1 MDSLTHICLGACA
14 GELLLHKQLGK
25 KALLWGIVAQNLPD
39 IDSIAAL
46 FLPADRAFLIH
57 RGITHSF
64 FFAIVV
70 GLLLA
75 WLAMRVHYK
84 TRLSFAALAFFFCFQ
99 LLLHDLLDV
108 CNSYGTGLLEPFS
121 NQRFSV
127 NLLYVA
133 DPFFMVALLFAAIL
147 LIFKGAGNKQR
158 NKWAW
163 SGIIVSALY
172 LCFSLVNKIIVDKK
186 VEESFAANHLR
197 PSRYFTTPAPFNNM
211 LWYIVADGGDVYY
224 TGYRSIWDDRSK
236 LVDFEAHDKNR
247 NLLQPIKNYPAVK
260 NMVEFADEG
269 YTLSLINN
277 KPYLNVLRFEQVQGW
292 QTKNAAF
299 AFSYPLLSGY
309 SDAGV
314 LQKGRLA
321 GWNKHTVKLYI
332 ERIAGETVNSKSTTK

>member
-1 MDSLTHICLGACA
+1 MDSLTHVCLGACV

-39 IDSIAAL
+39 IDSLAAL

-57 RGITHSF
+57 RGITHSL
-64 FFAIVV
+64 FFAIVA

-75 WLAMRVHYK
+75 WLARRVHYK
-84 TRLSFAALAFFFCFQ
+84 TRLSFVALAFFFCFQ

-121 NQRFSV
+121 HQRFSV

-133 DPFFMVALLFAAIL
+133 DPFFTVALLIAAIL

-158 NKWAW
+158 SKWAW
-163 SGIIVSALY
+163 GGIVVSSLY
-172 LCFSLVNKIIVDKK
+172 LCFSLANKVIIDKK
-186 VEESFAANHLR
+186 IEESFAANHLR
-197 PSRYFTTPAPFNNM
+197 SSRYFTTPAPFNNM
-211 LWYIVADGGDVYY
+211 LWYVVVDGGDVYY
-224 TGYRSIWDDRSK
+224 TGYRSIWDDRNK
-236 LVDFEAHDKNR
+236 PVDFEAYGKNHD
-247 NLLQPIKNYPAVK
+247 LLQPIKNYPAVK
-260 NMVEFADEG
+260 NMMEFADEY

-277 KPYLNVLRFEQVQGW
+277 KPYLKILRFEQVQGW
-292 QTKNAAF
+292 QMMDAPF
-299 AFSYPLLSGY
+299 AFSYALNSGD
-309 SDAGV
+309 SNAEV

-332 ERIAGETVNSKSTTK
+332 ERIAGEPVNTKITTK

>member
-1 MDSLTHICLGACA
+1 MDSLTHVCLGACV
-14 GELLLHKQLGK
+14 GELLIHKQLGK
-25 KALLWGIVAQNLPD
+25 KVLLWGIVAQNLPD
-39 IDSIAAL
+39 IDSMAAL

-57 RGITHSF
+57 RGITHSL
-64 FFAIVV
+64 FFAIAA

-75 WLAMRVHYK
+75 WLARRVHYK

-133 DPFFMVALLFAAIL
+133 DPFFTVALLIAAIL

-158 NKWAW
+158 SKWAW
-163 SGIIVSALY
+163 SGIVVSALY
-172 LCFSLVNKIIVDKK
+172 LCFSLVNKVIVDKK

-197 PSRYFTTPAPFNNM
+197 PSKYFTTPAPFNNM
-211 LWYIVADGGDVYY
+211 LWYVVADGRDVYY
-224 TGYRSIWDDRSK
+224 TGYRSIWDDRTK
-236 LVDFEAHDKNR
+236 PVDFEVHDKNR
-247 NLLQPIKNYPAVK
+247 NLLQQIKNYPTVK
-260 NMVEFADEG
+260 NMVEFANEY

-277 KPYLNVLRFEQVQGW
+277 KPYLNVFRFEQVQGW
-292 QTKNAAF
+292 QTKNAPF
-299 AFSYPLLSGY
+299 AFSYPLLSGD

-332 ERIAGETVNSKSTTK
+332 ERIAGEPVNSKSTTK